1 MLINLA
7 KSQIK
12 ISTCHLLSYICHM
25 RKQVLSVAMIAISA
39 ALISWGYKGHRA
51 VATIAQKHLTS
62 NTAYAV
68 SAYLKGESMADVST
82 WADEHRNPTTGKW
95 HFLNL
100 PLGLNHQQ
108 FVDYVNQ
115 QSNDNVYGAILKE
128 EAILKDKA
136 STPDQMN
143 SALKYLIHLV
153 GDAHQPMHISRAEDK
168 GGNTIQVRFDNAGT
182 NLHSLW
188 DSKLIDHEGLSEEQ
202 IAKQYD
208 WANETQIKK
217 WQAASPME
225 WLWESYQISSELY
238 ADIKPGQQIDEA
250 YYKQYIQTIHLR
262 IDQAGI
268 RLAGELNK
276 LLNNATVPKVAAVNQ
291 TSDKTTNQKL
301 VDVPGKLQNMPVLI
315 PLADVGKHK
324 GELIATTGK
333 VYSSKDIGSMV
344 LVNLGAAYPNQLLT
358 IVLKGNAKQLAGQI
372 TDKTITAQG
381 KVIDFKGKPEI
392 VVTDT
397 KAIVIAK

>member
-1 MLINLA
+1 
-7 KSQIK
+7 
-12 ISTCHLLSYICHM
+12 M
-25 RKQVLSVAMIAISA
+25 RKTVLSTALITISI

-51 VATIAQKHLTS
+51 VATIAQKHLTA

-68 SAYLKGESMADVST
+68 SAYLNGEGMADVST

-108 FVDYVNQ
+108 FVDFVNH

-128 EAILKDKA
+128 EAILKDNG
-136 STPDQMN
+136 STSEQRTL
-143 SALKYLIHLV
+143 ALKYLIHLI

-168 GGNTIQVRFDNAGT
+168 GGNTIQLRFDNKGT

-188 DSKLIDHEGLSEEQ
+188 DSKLIEHEGLSEEE

-217 WQAASPME
+217 WQASGPIE
-225 WLWESYQISSELY
+225 WLWESYEISSELY
-238 ADIKPGQQIDEA
+238 ADVKPGQNIDEA
-250 YYKQYIQTIHLR
+250 YYKKYIQTIHLR

-276 LLNNATVPKVAAVNQ
+276 LFNDTKVNLPKPEAVTPPATANTVQPQKVKLENSAA
-291 TSDKTTNQKL
+291 S
-301 VDVPGKLQNMPVLI
+301 
-315 PLADVGKHK
+315 VGK
-324 GELIATTGK
+324 EVIVTGK

-344 LVNLGAAYPNQLLT
+344 LVNLGAAYPHQLLT
-358 IVLKGNAKQLAGQI
+358 IALKGEAKQLA
-372 TDKTITAQG
+372 TRLSDKTITVKG
-381 KVIDFKGKPEI
+381 TVIDFKGKPEI
-392 VVTDT
+392 VVNEPSAVSIN
-397 KAIVIAK
+397 K

>member
-1 MLINLA
+1 
-7 KSQIK
+7 
-12 ISTCHLLSYICHM
+12 M

-39 ALISWGYKGHRA
+39 ALISWGYKGHRTI
-51 VATIAQKHLTS
+51 ATIAQKHLTS

-68 SAYLKGESMADVST
+68 SAYLKGESMSEVST
-82 WADEHRNPTTGKW
+82 WADDHRNPTTGKW

-100 PLGLNHQQ
+100 PLGLNQQQ
-108 FVDYVNQ
+108 FVEFVNQ

-128 EAILKDKA
+128 EAIIKDKA
-136 STPDQMN
+136 STPDQIN

-208 WANETQIKK
+208 WANDAQIKK
-217 WQAASPME
+217 WQADSPME
-225 WLWESYQISSELY
+225 WLWESYQISSKLY
-238 ADIKPGQQIDEA
+238 ADVKPGQNIDEA
-250 YYKQYIQTIHLR
+250 YYKEYIPTVHLR

-276 LLNNATVPKVAAVNQ
+276 LFNDTKVKINKVELLPSPPIPNTSAQYQKIRLEDVKNNIGNNVTV
-291 TSDKTTNQKL
+291 
-301 VDVPGKLQNMPVLI
+301 
-315 PLADVGKHK
+315 
-324 GELIATTGK
+324 TGK
-333 VYSSKDIGSMV
+333 VFSSKDIKSMV
-344 LVNLGAAYPNQLLT
+344 LVNLGAAYPKQLLT
-358 IVLKGNAKQLAGQI
+358 VVLKGDAKQLAGQLD
-372 TDKTITAQG
+372 DKTITIQG
-381 KVIDFKGKPEI
+381 KVIDYKGKAEI
-392 VVTDT
+392 VVEDVH
-397 KAIVIAK
+397 AISIEK

>member
-1 MLINLA
+1 
-7 KSQIK
+7 
-12 ISTCHLLSYICHM
+12 M
-25 RKQVLSVAMIAISA
+25 RKQVLSVTLIAISA
-39 ALISWGYKGHRA
+39 ALVSWGYKGHRA

-68 SAYLKGESMADVST
+68 SAYLKGESMSEVST
-82 WADEHRNPTTGKW
+82 WADDHRNPTTGKW

-108 FVDYVNQ
+108 FVDFVNQ

-136 STPDQMN
+136 STPDQLN
-143 SALKYLIHLV
+143 NALKYLIHLV

-217 WQAASPME
+217 WQDSSPME

-238 ADIKPGQQIDEA
+238 ADVKPGQQIDEA
-250 YYKQYIQTIHLR
+250 YYKKYIQTIHLR

-276 LLNNATVPKVAAVNQ
+276 LFNN
-291 TSDKTTNQKL
+291 TNIKL
-301 VDVPGKLQNMPVLI
+301 TK
-315 PLADVGKHK
+315 ADVTPVSTNANVVQSQKIKLEDVKNNVGK
-324 GELIATTGK
+324 EVTVTGK
-333 VYSSKDIGSMV
+333 VFSSKDIGSMI

-358 IVLKGNAKQLAGQI
+358 VVLKGDTKQLAGQI
-372 TDKTITAQG
+372 KDRTITVLG

-392 VVTDT
+392 VVTDKESIT
-397 KAIVIAK
+397 IVK